1 MNSNGMGIIFRLIYL
16 ALVFL
21 ASFATQVFAQI
32 YHVKEMN
39 TEQIKALDREKTVV
53 ILPGGILEQHGPYL
67 PSFSDGYMNE
77 RLTQDL
83 ANAIVERPGWKT
95 LIFPLIP
102 LGSGGAN
109 IIGQKYVFPGSFT
122 VRPSTLRTVF
132 MDLATEL
139 GEQGFRWIFVIH
151 LHGAA
156 PHNRAL
162 NQAGDY
168 FEDTYK
174 GHMVNLTGHPLAFEA
189 RRDEVFKLMS
199 EEEQREDASSTHAG
213 LSETSR
219 LLFLRPD
226 LVNPAYKNA
235 PPITP
240 RDAKH
245 RLDIAKAEGWPGYFG
260 SPRLAS
266 AAFGAKAWRT
276 ASSGTIDLA
285 LKILDGFDYRQMPRL
300 GDEIPPP
307 AAPSAAGKTFRQH
320 NEEIEK
326 KQQEWLKKKGLE

>member
-1 MNSNGMGIIFRLIYL
+1 MNANGIVFHLICL
-16 ALVFL
+16 VLVFS
-21 ASFATQVFAQI
+21 ASIATQAFAQI
-32 YHVKEMN
+32 YQVKEMN
-39 TEQIKALDREKTVV
+39 SEQIRGLDRQKTVV

-67 PSFSDGYMNE
+67 PSFTDGYMNE

-83 ANAIVERPGWKT
+83 ANAIVERPGWKV
-95 LIFPLIP
+95 LVFPIIP
-102 LGSGGAN
+102 LGAGGAN
-109 IIGQKYVFPGSFT
+109 IIGEKYVFPGSYA
-122 VRPSTLRTVF
+122 VRPSTLRAVF
-132 MDLATEL
+132 MDLAIEL
-139 GEQGFRWIFVIH
+139 GEQGFRWIFVVH
-151 LHGAA
+151 LHGGSA
-156 PHNRAL
+156 HNQAL

-174 GHMVNLTGHPLAFEA
+174 GHMINLTGHPLAFEA

-199 EEEQREDASSTHAG
+199 EEERREDASSTHAG
-213 LSETSR
+213 LNETSR

-245 RLDIAKAEGWPGYFG
+245 RLEIAKAESWPGYFG

-266 AAFGAKAWRT
+266 AAFGAKAWRI

-285 LKILDGFDYRQMPRL
+285 LKILDGFDYRQPPRRV
-300 GDEIPPP
+300 DTTRAPEP
-307 AAPSAAGKTFRQH
+307 APLRAFREHIQKM
-320 NEEIEK
+320 ERQ
-326 KQQEWLKKKGLE
+326 QQEWLKKKGLE